1 VSDYDEIIEK
11 LDLWIEKFE
20 PSIPWTAGAVFAT
33 IGGAIGGV
41 AGFLVGLPFGGI
53 TGIPAGV
60 AGAAGG
66 AALGTSLWALI
77 EGAEEVGLLD
87 GSEDYTNGGPGGKGS
102 VYLNNYYYKSLSTIR
117 VAVQESEQSGT
128 DIQKSAA
135 IFSAR
140 ILLGDVSNYTND
152 NPANEVTFIP
162 HQLWES
168 VFTYKSISQSKFIA
182 SFALRML
189 AENGP
194 HVPANVVQ
202 AITKN
207 AIKSIGNGKFLSR
220 FALGRIP
227 QIRTAITLIP
237 FSEAKKRVSMVVRDE
252 IRNLKGIQIQVNPPP
267 TLTGVKIFS
276 LQQGDEGGKKV
287 WEIQPE
293 RLQKGIKKV
302 DQSVLTPDMVGK
314 KHLNALSINWPT
326 QVIGELDSEDE
337 DEKKLRAS
345 LQSFDEISETT
356 DLTTYKFKYWREVD
370 PDLLDDMGFGLGF
383 ISSGIE
389 WLADNKDQKPEDLV
403 DKGLSSAYLQY
414 ILEVIRVS
422 KGLTLKTDETTVS
435 TIFAKIFD
443 TNLARRMYG
452 YIAVD
457 KEIARRVAFMKKV
470 AEIVEGRDEGE
481 KGNPLTDEELK
492 QAEQAGLDGFK
503 TGDADTIEIEALD
516 ENAVKNMQK
525 FYKQCALMMNIKKLR
540 DDYEDT
546 IKQKYT
552 NAAYDGRFC
561 VIKSGESKPNQ
572 ETILTKLI
580 SSQHQQKLFELE
592 PWQVSSLTPKLGLF
606 KILDS
611 GNGNTKEVEFEFER
625 TSKIDRQEVKG
636 QDYTSPATTFMG
648 SDFDKG
654 NGVGVKEFSIE
665 FAGTNP
671 AEARNDIKATLK
683 LFFQTFTDFIRY
695 RKSKGGT
702 AADVY
707 RYADLVIQ
715 PKPNKNS
722 TTAYGQDVTNKRA
735 YDAAFYRI
743 RADLGYYVPDFAD
756 KDLKDAIEHQNKSF
770 MLTMVDHDISFNKDG
785 SVGITIEYR
794 AYLESL
800 LKMPRLDA
808 LASPDLIQKR
818 QENATKLASELLMG
832 ECSVEQIRELQISL
846 QSQEEA
852 IAQKSLRSIL
862 NRLEERGVIYNAKV
876 SDEDRNFFLNNG
888 FFNKCGLDQFNQE
901 ENGDNTDLGKAIS
914 QELPEESSGFDFL
927 DTKDSLI
934 QFFYFGDLL
943 YTILDCAYDEN
954 SNPRDGMSNNR
965 IVLGSFEFDSFASS
979 APGGSVYGIDQMPIS
994 VDFFS
999 RWFVDNVISQKS
1011 TRKTFPVLNFIRQLS
1026 NSLIRKSLLE
1036 NCVNKEM
1043 DRGLRFQTGQVTA
1056 YSESGD
1062 PLVEIAK
1069 DSFRKG
1075 NPVINVDEYRGG
1087 LLPLKGS
1094 PSEKSDNG
1102 SYWNYIVLSSMGST
1116 LSYTGNGTYEDDVK
1130 QGRFHV
1136 QIGQKSGL
1144 VKSISLSKTSQSY
1157 LKEARFFQNGIDG
1170 ILQLSNVYVANVE
1183 MFGNTVFYPGMEFF
1197 FNPYGLGGGTEFGVP
1212 NDPSKKS
1219 IAWKMGIGGYHTV
1232 LSVKTTLTPG
1242 KFTTS
1247 IKGQQYYSGD
1257 GSGNS
1262 DLEKRRTDG
1271 QTSIE
1276 DYKPFWDGTSDGG
1289 EKESKEAC
1297 NRTISS
1303 VQFGSAEEAEASP
1316 AGTPTASGATPA
1328 PVEEVAPETESEPP
1342 TSELPPVTTETIED
1356 PEVES
1361 DNSTNDSSNEDPAEA
1376 IETNTSSSSTEQES
1390 DTVVITAESQNAP
1403 VTVRSSYQGKLVTT
1417 RDVTIRSSATSY
1429 RVETQVTEVGG
1440 MFTEMTD
1447 GTVYFR
1453 RATTEGLAE
1462 PVEITDHSRISKR

>member
-1 VSDYDEIIEK
+1 VPNYDETIKK
-11 LDLWIEKFE
+11 LDLWIEKFK
-20 PSIPWTAGAVFAT
+20 PGAVVGFWSGAF
-33 IGGAIGGV
+33 IAGSALVGGAVVGFGSGVVTGGLAALPGV
-41 AGFLVGLPFGGI
+41 AVG
-53 TGIPAGV
+53 AGK
-60 AGAAGG
+60 G
-66 AALGTSLWALI
+66 AALAVGVLALI
-77 EGAEEVGLLD
+77 EGVEELGFKEND
-87 GSEDYTNGGPGGKGS
+87 EWTNGGPEGKGS
-102 VYLNNYYYKSLSTIR
+102 PRLNHHFYTLLLGAK
-117 VAVQESEQSGT
+117 AVVEKTKESSNHS
-128 DIQKSAA
+128 DIQEAQLTA
-135 IFSAR
+135 WQIIR
-140 ILLGDVSNYTND
+140 QVSNYANQ
-152 NPANEVTFIP
+152 NPADSESFIP
-162 HQLWES
+162 LELWED
-168 VFTYKSISQSKFIA
+168 VFTHKSIRTSKYIA
-182 SFALRML
+182 SYALRML
-189 AENGP
+189 AEAQQ
-194 HVPANVVQ
+194 HVPKAAVE
-202 AITKN
+202 AITQN
-207 AIKSIGNGKFLSR
+207 AIRSLGNGKFLKR
-220 FALGRIP
+220 FAVGRIP
-227 QIRTAITLIP
+227 QIRTAINFAP
-237 FSEAKKRVSMVVRDE
+237 FSEAKKRVSIEVRDQ
-252 IRNLKGIQIQVNPPP
+252 IRNLEKIQITVNAEDAV
-267 TLTGVKIFS
+267 VKIFS
-276 LQQGDEGGKKV
+276 LQHGVEGTKKV
-287 WEIQPE
+287 WEIVPE

-302 DQSVLTPDMVGK
+302 DQKVLTPDMVTAK
-314 KHLNALSINWPT
+314 KLNLDTIQWPVD
-326 QVIGELDSEDE
+326 VIGDTDSKDE
-337 DEKKLRAS
+337 DEKKLRES
-345 LQSFDEISETT
+345 LQSFDEISETS
-356 DLTTYKFKYWREVD
+356 DLTTYKFKYWKEVD
-370 PDLLDDMGFGLGF
+370 PDLLDEIGYGLGW

-389 WLADNKDQKPEDLV
+389 WIADNKDQTPEGLV
-403 DKGLSSAYLQY
+403 DKNLSSAYLEY
-414 ILEVIRVS
+414 ILEVFRAS
-422 KGLTLKTDETTVS
+422 QGLTATTDETTISSIYNKV
-435 TIFAKIFD
+435 FD
-443 TNLARRMYG
+443 TNLSRRIYG

-470 AEIVEGRDEGE
+470 ANIVENRADGDKSE
-481 KGNPLTDEELK
+481 PLTDEELQ
-492 QAEQAGLDGFK
+492 QAELAGLDGFK
-503 TGDADTIEIEALD
+503 SGDADTIQIEALD

-540 DDYEDT
+540 NDYEST
-546 IKQKYT
+546 IKQRY
-552 NAAYDGRFC
+552 ADVAYNGRFY
-561 VIKSGESKPNQ
+561 VIKSGGDKPNQ

-592 PWQVSSLTPKLGLF
+592 PWQVSSLTPKLRLF

-611 GNGNTKEVEFEFER
+611 GDGDTKEVEFEFER
-625 TSKIDRQEVKG
+625 TSKTDRKEVQG
-636 QDYTSPATTFMG
+636 DDYTSPATTFMG

-654 NGVGVKEFSIE
+654 SGVGVKEFSIE

-695 RKSKGGT
+695 RKTKGGT
-702 AADVY
+702 GADVY
-707 RYADLVIQ
+707 RYVDLVVQ

-722 TTAYGQDVTNKRA
+722 TTSYGQDVTNKRA

-785 SVGITIEYR
+785 SVTITIEYR

-808 LASPDLIQKR
+808 LASPELIQKR
-818 QENATKLASELLMG
+818 QENATKLASELLIG

-862 NRLEERGVIYNAKV
+862 NRLEERGVVYNAKV
-876 SDEDRNFFLNNG
+876 SDEDRTFFLNNG
-888 FFNKCGLDQFNQE
+888 YFNKCGLDQFNQE
-901 ENGDNTDLGKAIS
+901 ESGEDTDLGKAIS
-914 QELPEESSGFDFL
+914 QELPEDSSGFDFM

-943 YTILDCAYDEN
+943 YTILDCAYDEDN
-954 SNPRDGMSNNR
+954 NPRDGMSNNR

-979 APGGSVYGIDQMPIS
+979 ATGGSVYGIDQMPIS

-1011 TRKTFPVLNFIRQLS
+1011 TRKTFPVLNFVRQLS

-1036 NCVNKEM
+1036 NCVNKKM
-1043 DRGLRFQTGQVTA
+1043 DRALRFQTGQVTA
-1056 YSESGD
+1056 YGEDGD
-1062 PLVEIAK
+1062 PLDYIAHN
-1069 DSFRKG
+1069 SFYNG

-1094 PSEKSDNG
+1094 PSEKSDTG
-1102 SYWNYIVLSSMGST
+1102 SYWNYIILSSMGST

-1144 VKSISLSKTSQSY
+1144 VKTISLSKTSQTY

-1219 IAWKMGIGGYHTV
+1219 VAWKMGIGGYHTV
-1232 LSVKTTLTPG
+1232 LSVRTSLTPG
-1242 KFTTS
+1242 KFVTT

-1262 DLEKRRTDG
+1262 DLEKRRSEG

-1276 DYKPFWDGTSDGG
+1276 DYKPFWDNTSNGG

-1303 VQFGSAEEAEASP
+1303 VQFGSVEEAEASP
-1316 AGTPTASGATPA
+1316 AGSPAASGATPA
-1328 PVEEVAPETESEPP
+1328 PVEEPAAETQSEPP
-1342 TSELPPVTTETIED
+1342 TSEQPAVTTEPIGD
-1356 PEVES
+1356 PEAESGNGTSVSETTAPSIDEGGASTEEAVTDEEVITQETLDAKPVRTDSYEARYIVES
-1361 DNSTNDSSNEDPAEA
+1361 RTVHSTSEFGNR
-1376 IETNTSSSSTEQES
+1376 TS
-1390 DTVVITAESQNAP
+1390 
-1403 VTVRSSYQGKLVTT
+1403 
-1417 RDVTIRSSATSY
+1417 
-1429 RVETQVTEVGG
+1429 TQMKFMDG
-1440 MFTEMTD
+1440 FALFYSD
-1447 GTVYFR
+1447 GTVWFIEVVNGKYGPAF
-1453 RATTEGLAE
+1453 EVNDL
-1462 PVEITDHSRISKR
+1462 SRIERK